1 MQIYNVFDKLRD
13 SGDLDILVKNGIVPS
28 SIKQYYDIHSVY
40 VKKKSRVR
48 RIDRFTEANIKEQI
62 SIESGAC
69 RTKVYKAIA
78 YMSQSAI

>member
-1 MQIYNVFDKLRD
+1 VQIYNVFDKLRD
-13 SGDLDILVKNGIVPS
+13 SGELDILVKNGIIPS
-28 SIKQYYDIHSVY
+28 SIKQYYDIHQLY
-40 VKKKSRVR
+40 AKKKARVR
-48 RIDRFTEANIKEQI
+48 KITRFTEATLKEQI